1 MQKVYISWAPGNG
14 VKPGDIILFYRTGPE
29 GTIKKYTSVVTTV
42 AIVDEII
49 SDIHSQEELLSL
61 CQNRSVFS
69 VEDLKRFWRD
79 HRRNLKFLFVKSL
92 TKRLTLGY
100 LWEHNIVP
108 APGGPRS
115 FMRLNDEQYDQ
126 IMQDSETEIK
136 YVE

>member
-1 MQKVYISWAPGNG
+1 MGSW
-14 VKPGDIILFYRTGPE
+14 KWSKDREILFCFIERVQRE
-29 GTIKKYTSVVTTV
+29 HKKKYTSVVTTV

-69 VEDLKRFWRD
+69 VEDLKRFWHD
-79 HRRNLKFLFVKSL
+79 HRRNLKILKFIFVKSL

-126 IMQDSETEIK
+126 IMQDAETEIK

>member
-1 MQKVYISWAPGNG
+1 MAPGNG

-29 GTIKKYTSVVTTV
+29 GTKKKYTSVVTTV

-69 VEDLKRFWRD
+69 VEDLKRFWHD
-79 HRRNLKFLFVKSL
+79 HRRNLKILKFIFVKSL

-108 APGGPRS
+108 AQVVLG
-115 FMRLNDEQYDQ
+115 RL
-126 IMQDSETEIK
+126 
-136 YVE
+136 